1 MWKNVY
7 AMEIQCERVARN
19 KAAIYSEAT
28 TSTLLGKPIVTKIK
42 LEWKQ
47 SAELY
52 IPWSKHWHLSTV
64 DPVVETVVYFS
75 IFVST
80 NTAAKESQNFTRRT
94 QHFPNTM
101 KSPHYRFPP
110 NYTCHNAFITNFCFH
125 FYLCFTLPIN

>member
-1 MWKNVY
+1 MWKNVS

-28 TSTLLGKPIVTKIK
+28 TFTLPGKPILTKIK

-52 IPWSKHWHLSTV
+52 IPWSKRWNLSIV

-80 NTAAKESQNFTRRT
+80 NTAAKESQNFTHRT
-94 QHFPNTM
+94 QYFPNTM
-101 KSPHYRFPP
+101 KSHVTDFPL
-110 NYTCHNAFITNFCFH
+110 IIQ
-125 FYLCFTLPIN
+125 YLP